1 MKSKTFRLSDD
12 DLELL
17 GYICDERACSQTE
30 AIRSAIRS
38 EANAIRSGGVP
49 GAADGALSA
58 LAGQL
63 AVKDEQISRLQDALV
78 AAQET
83 AKAAQVLHAQER
95 RAIESAEQK
104 SRWRRLR
111 DAWRG

>member
-12 DLELL
+12 DVELL
-17 GYICDERACSQTE
+17 GYICDERGCSQAE

-38 EANAIRSGGVP
+38 EANAIRSDGYHGTT
-49 GAADGALSA
+49 DGALSA

-63 AVKDEQISRLQDALV
+63 AVKDAQISRLQDALD

-95 RAIESAEQK
+95 RALESSEQK
-104 SRWRRLR
+104 SRWQRLR